1 MSLIM
6 VSLTEPVP
14 PFTPPG
20 MNWNEVLEAALRG
33 LFLVLRGMIILMV
46 SLLPL
51 IAVGVPVYLLYRRKW
66 KGRVTSK
73 PS

>member
-14 PFTPPG
+14 PFTLPG

-33 LFLVLRGMIILMV
+33 LFLVLRGMMILMV